1 MALYRTISMSFWT
14 DSKVVDD
21 FTPEDRYFYLYLFT
35 NPHTNLCGC
44 YEISKRQMIYET
56 GYSKDTVETLIKR
69 LSTVHDVIRYSCE
82 TKEILLLNWHKYNW
96 TSSEKFRK
104 PLVREIAE
112 VKDNK
117 FRSYLE
123 SIFNGE
129 TSLCIDTVSDNGRY
143 GIYTPVANTNTNTVS
158 VANTNANKKKSTKS
172 YEKEFD
178 EIWELYPKK
187 QGKSKAKEKYIKA
200 RKEGTTK
207 EEVENGIKNY
217 VKYIEATRTED
228 QYIKHGSTYFN
239 NRCWLDEYTIKSG
252 KDALRAWAEGDSNGQ
267 KTDSDIIDVSAEFI
281 S

>member
-1 MALYRTISMSFWT
+1 MSFWT
-14 DSKVVDD
+14 DTKIIDD
-21 FTPEDRYFYLYLFT
+21 FSVMDKFVYLYLLT

-44 YEISKRQMIYET
+44 YEISFRQMAYET
-56 GYSKDTVETLIKR
+56 GIDQSKVKETINR
-69 LSTVHDVIRYSCE
+69 LKDKHDVIRYSDK
-82 TKEILLLNWHKYNW
+82 TKEVLLINFYRYNW

-104 PLVREIAE
+104 PLLAEINSLKDAE
-112 VKDNK
+112 FK
-117 FRSYLE
+117 RYLSE
-123 SIFNGE
+123 LADGK
-129 TSLCIDTVSDNGRY
+129 DTVSIPYSY
-143 GIYTPVANTNTNTVS
+143 GSDTTVTVS
-158 VANTNANKKKSTKS
+158 VPDTVSVPVSDSDNKSSSKKNKS

-187 QGKSKAKEKYIKA
+187 QGKTKAKEKYIKA

-217 VKYIEATRTED
+217 VRYIEATRTED

-267 KTDSDIIDVSAEFI
+267 KTDSNIIDVSAEFI